1 MKRKIKRLI
10 EILFIMSFI
19 MTGCGIDSIFES
31 KESMMAWIAAAI
43 VTVLTG
49 LFVLRDHDG
58 D

>member
-1 MKRKIKRLI
+1 MKRKVKRLL
-10 EILFIMSFI
+10 EFLFIMSFI
-19 MTGCGIDSIFES
+19 LTGCGIDSIFES
-31 KESMMAWIAAAI
+31 KESMLTWIAAAI